1 MPKRKL
7 TPLILWIKKAKLVKW
22 TKGFSCSDVEGHDVV
37 DQLQQAIQRRKDVQI
52 EVCAILNDTTG
63 CLMSSAWRDNRCR
76 IGLILGTG
84 MTKKNSLKKWYFGFQ
99 LRFFTSFYGK
109 WAQQNSLVESGF
121 AKIIFALLFVWK
133 IRDISAQLP
142 SSPSDHFIVCECTFL
157 SSTSMLISFK
167 LKIL

>member
-84 MTKKNSLKKWYFGFQ
+84 MTKKIFFKKRIFWISIKIFYFFLWQMSAAKLIGWKWFCKNNFCTSICVENKRHFCSVAFLAKWSLYRLWMHFPFIYF
-99 LRFFTSFYGK
+99 
-109 WAQQNSLVESGF
+109 NVD
-121 AKIIFALLFVWK
+121 LF
-133 IRDISAQLP
+133 
-142 SSPSDHFIVCECTFL
+142 
-157 SSTSMLISFK
+157 
-167 LKIL
+167 